1 MIAAIYARK
10 STEQNGVADAEKS
23 VTRQIE
29 HATDYAVGKGWSVAE
44 EYIYCDDG
52 ISGAEFE
59 NRPGFLRLMN
69 AITPQPPFQV
79 LIMSEESRLGREAIE
94 TAYALKELVTAGVR
108 VFFYLEDRER
118 TLDSPTDKIMLSLTA
133 YTDELEREK
142 ARQRTYD
149 AMRRKAKA
157 GHVTGGRV
165 FGYDNV
171 EILGPP
177 DDQGRQQRSH
187 VERRIHDAEAIV
199 IREIFSLCAQGLG
212 MRRIAK
218 HLNELGAACPR
229 AQRGRPQAWAPSSIR
244 EVLYRPLY
252 RGEIVWNQS
261 QKRDRW
267 GRTRQRAR
275 PQEEW
280 LRVKAP
286 HLRIVPSES
295 WKAAH
300 QRLTGA
306 RKIYL
311 RGTQGQLW
319 GRPTDGVESKY
330 LLTGLAR
337 CGVCGGSLVVRSR
350 SHGGRRAFFYG
361 CTSYHHRGRTVC
373 TNALEMPL
381 AAADEAV
388 LSHLESDAL
397 CPEVMEAALARAVQQ
412 LATPEP
418 DAGKR
423 RRVLKATRKKLERDL
438 AQLTVAITAGGPLK
452 TLVSAIKTA
461 ERQVDQVDTELAG
474 LDGRACVS
482 GGERQRIERE
492 LRVRL
497 DDWRG
502 LLRRH
507 VPQARQILRKLLVDR
522 VVFTP
527 KTDYYEF
534 TGSWTLGKLVSG
546 VVDLP
551 QRMVSPTG
559 LGLLWTPEIKG
570 KARVAA

>member
-94 TAYALKELVTAGVR
+94 TAYALKQLVTAGVR

-559 LGLLWTPEIKG
+559 FEP
-570 KARVAA
+570 VS